1 MRDGRTVGRLG
12 VADPDRHEWSADD
25 LAGLSEAAD
34 VVSGRIQARLAE
46 VEVARVQRLVASHN
60 QVHDMI
66 ARAVPLHEVLTTACE
81 AIERYDPS
89 LMVSVLQRDPET
101 NTLHSGV
108 GPSFPQTYFDAAEGT
123 PIGPSTGTCGPTAW
137 FGQLTISENLDEDP
151 NWAPIRE
158 VSQMVGVAH
167 CWSMPA
173 RDASGEVLGTLA
185 FYGRAPRTPGPE
197 HLALLQDWARVVG
210 TAIERSRNLDRLTH
224 DARHDGLTGLP
235 NRLAILEH
243 LELALRQVRP
253 DAAVAV
259 LFIDLDGLKAMNDA
273 LGHDVADEMLRTQAR
288 RLPQVLRGND
298 FAGLSAGTSSS

>member
-1 MRDGRTVGRLG
+1 MGLWIGRAAGVETWRCRIRLRTPRRLRCGKPGCWVRPGTPSWIVGSRRSAATQVRHWLRCASSTVTSDWSRIFTLRRPVVVDGRTVGRLG

-108 GPSFPQTYFDAAEGT
+108 GPSFPQD
-123 PIGPSTGTCGPTAW
+123 
-137 FGQLTISENLDEDP
+137 
-151 NWAPIRE
+151 
-158 VSQMVGVAH
+158 
-167 CWSMPA
+167 
-173 RDASGEVLGTLA
+173 VLRCRRGHPDRPQH
-185 FYGRAPRTPGPE
+185 G
-197 HLALLQDWARVVG
+197 HLRP
-210 TAIERSRNLDRLTH
+210 
-224 DARHDGLTGLP
+224 DGLV
-235 NRLAILEH
+235 RSADD
-243 LELALRQVRP
+243 LREPRRRP
-253 DAAVAV
+253 
-259 LFIDLDGLKAMNDA
+259 K
-273 LGHDVADEMLRTQAR
+273 LGAH
-288 RLPQVLRGND
+288 P
-298 FAGLSAGTSSS
+298 